1 MTTLTPAYPKTF
13 SYYHPVQVRYADLDT
28 LLHVNNVAIMEY
40 VETARTG
47 YYRETGIWDGTM
59 SGGFGMVVAS
69 IHIDY
74 LVSIQFDDQ
83 VRVGVRTAN
92 IGGKSLRFQF
102 QVESPD
108 GETVFARGEAV
119 MVAFNHAEG
128 KSRRV
133 PQDWRQKLA
142 AFEQNEEFLA

>member
-1 MTTLTPAYPKTF
+1 MTSLTSAYPKNF
-13 SYYHPVQVRYADLDT
+13 SYYHPIHVRYADLDT
-28 LLHVNNVAIMEY
+28 LLHVNNVAIMQY

-83 VRVGVRTAN
+83 VRVGIRTAH

-102 QVESPD
+102 QVESAD
-108 GETVFARGEAV
+108 GETAFARGEVV
-119 MVAFNHAEG
+119 MVAYNHAEN

-133 PQDWRQKLA
+133 PQDWREKLA
-142 AFEQNEEFLA
+142 AFEHNEEFLA

>member
-1 MTTLTPAYPKTF
+1 MTSLTPAYPKDFT
-13 SYYHPVQVRYADLDT
+13 YYHPIHVRYADLDT
-28 LLHVNNVAIMEY
+28 LLHVNNVAIMQY

-47 YYRETGIWDGTM
+47 YYRTTGIWDGTM

-69 IHIDY
+69 VHIDY

-83 VRVGVRTAN
+83 VRVGIRTAHV
-92 IGGKSLRFQF
+92 GGKSLRLQF
-102 QVESPD
+102 QVESAD
-108 GETVFARGEAV
+108 GDTAFARGETV
-119 MVAFNHAEG
+119 MVAYNHAEN

-133 PQDWRQKLA
+133 PQDWREKLA

>member
-1 MTTLTPAYPKTF
+1 MTSLTSAYPKNF
-13 SYYHPVQVRYADLDT
+13 SYYHPIHVRYADLDT
-28 LLHVNNVAIMEY
+28 LLHVNNVAIMQY

-83 VRVGVRTAN
+83 VRVGIRTAHV
-92 IGGKSLRFQF
+92 GGKSLRFQF
-102 QVESPD
+102 QVESAD
-108 GETVFARGEAV
+108 GETAFARGEAV
-119 MVAFNHAEG
+119 MVAYNHAEN

-133 PQDWRQKLA
+133 PQEWRQKLA
-142 AFEQNEEFLA
+142 AFEHNEEFLA

>member
-1 MTTLTPAYPKTF
+1 
-13 SYYHPVQVRYADLDT
+13 
-28 LLHVNNVAIMEY
+28 MEY

-47 YYRETGIWDGTM
+47 YYRATGIWDGTM

-69 IHIDY
+69 VHIDY
-74 LVSIQFDDQ
+74 LVSIQFDDT

-102 QVESPD
+102 QVESAD
-108 GETVFARGEAV
+108 GETSFARGEVV
-119 MVAFNHAEG
+119 MVAFDHAENR
-128 KSRRV
+128 SRRV

-142 AFEQNEEFLA
+142 AFEQNDEFLA

>member
-1 MTTLTPAYPKTF
+1 MTSLTPAYPKDF
-13 SYYHPVQVRYADLDT
+13 NYYHPIQVRYADLDT
-28 LLHVNNVAIMEY
+28 LLHVNNIAIMEY

-47 YYRETGIWDGTM
+47 YYRTTGIWDGTL

-69 IHIDY
+69 IQIDY
-74 LVSIQFDDQ
+74 LVSIQFDDT
-83 VRVGVRTAN
+83 VRVGVRAAN

-102 QVESPD
+102 QVESAD
-108 GETVFARGEAV
+108 GETIFARGEAV
-119 MVAFNHAEG
+119 MVAFNHAEN

-142 AFEQNEEFLA
+142 VFEKNEEFLT

>member
-1 MTTLTPAYPKTF
+1 MTSLTPAYPKAF
-13 SYYHPVQVRYADLDT
+13 SYYHPIHVRYADLDT

-47 YYRETGIWDGTM
+47 YYRATGIWDGTM

-74 LVSIQFDDQ
+74 LVSIQFDDE
-83 VRVGVRTAN
+83 VRVGVRAAH

-102 QVESPD
+102 QVESAD
-108 GETVFARGEAV
+108 GETAFARGEVV
-119 MVAFNHAEG
+119 MVAYNHTEN

-142 AFEQNEEFLA
+142 SFEHNEEFLA

>member
-1 MTTLTPAYPKTF
+1 MTSLTPAYPKDF
-13 SYYHPVQVRYADLDT
+13 SYYHPIQVRYADLDT

-47 YYRETGIWDGTM
+47 YYRAMGIWDGTM

-69 IHIDY
+69 VHIDY
-74 LVSIQFDDQ
+74 LVSIQFDDT

-102 QVESPD
+102 QVESAD
-108 GETVFARGEAV
+108 GETVFARGETV
-119 MVAFNHAEG
+119 MVAFDHAEG

-133 PQDWRQKLA
+133 PQDWRQKLS
-142 AFEQNEEFLA
+142 AFEHNEALMA

>member
-1 MTTLTPAYPKTF
+1 MTSLTSAYPKNFT
-13 SYYHPVQVRYADLDT
+13 YYHPIHVRYADLDT
-28 LLHVNNVAIMEY
+28 LLHVNNVAIMQY

-69 IHIDY
+69 VHIDY

-83 VRVGVRTAN
+83 VRVGIRTAHV
-92 IGGKSLRFQF
+92 GGKSLRFQF
-102 QVESPD
+102 QVESAD
-108 GETVFARGEAV
+108 GETAFARGETV
-119 MVAFNHAEG
+119 MVAYNHAEN

-133 PQDWRQKLA
+133 PQDWREKLA

>member
-1 MTTLTPAYPKTF
+1 MTSLTPAYPKDFT
-13 SYYHPVQVRYADLDT
+13 YYHPIHVRYADLDT
-28 LLHVNNVAIMEY
+28 LLHVNNVAIMQY

-69 IHIDY
+69 VHIDY

-83 VRVGVRTAN
+83 VRVGIRTAHV
-92 IGGKSLRFQF
+92 GGKSLRLQF
-102 QVESPD
+102 QVESAD
-108 GETVFARGEAV
+108 GETAFARGETV
-119 MVAFNHAEG
+119 MVAYNHAEN

-133 PQDWRQKLA
+133 SQDWREKLA

>member
-1 MTTLTPAYPKTF
+1 MTSLTPAYPTNF
-13 SYYHPVQVRYADLDT
+13 TYYHPIQVRYADLDT
-28 LLHVNNVAIMEY
+28 LLHVNNVAIIEY

-47 YYRETGIWDGTM
+47 YNRATGIWDGTM

-69 IHIDY
+69 VHIDY

-83 VRVGVRTAN
+83 VRVGVRTAH

-102 QVESPD
+102 QVESTD

-119 MVAFNHAEG
+119 MVAYNHAEN

-133 PQDWRQKLA
+133 PKDWREKLA
-142 AFEQNEEFLA
+142 AFEHNKEFLA

>member
-1 MTTLTPAYPKTF
+1 
-13 SYYHPVQVRYADLDT
+13 
-28 LLHVNNVAIMEY
+28 
-40 VETARTG
+40 
-47 YYRETGIWDGTM
+47 
-59 SGGFGMVVAS
+59 MVVAS

-108 GETVFARGEAV
+108 GETIFARGEAV
-119 MVAFNHAEG
+119 MVAYNHAEN

-142 AFEQNEEFLA
+142 AYEQNEEFMA